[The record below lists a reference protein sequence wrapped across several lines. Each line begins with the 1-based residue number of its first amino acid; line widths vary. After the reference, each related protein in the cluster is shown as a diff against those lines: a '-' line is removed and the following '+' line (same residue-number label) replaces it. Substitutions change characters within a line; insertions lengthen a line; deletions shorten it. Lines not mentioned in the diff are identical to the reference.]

1 MAIQRTGQIGHVQGG
16 FLDFFCSPTPTW
28 EQPWLGSSLADNLGW
43 PLMVVGLFGAV
54 WGLGGRMGRAG
65 RIHAGFVA
73 LFLLTVC
80 APGHVKVYRY
90 LLPMLPSL
98 FILGA
103 ATVQRLASVALPRQL
118 APAGGLLLALGLGIV
133 PATHTARYLSIRGRP
148 STNTLARQ
156 WIERNIPPGSTVLLS
171 PFFVD
176 NLEKIPDR
184 TFLFLEGGG
193 GRTYRVPGDPRNN
206 AELAPI
212 YHPGLIDEMRARGIQ
227 YLVANDWFDGGAAP
241 IPENLRWFPVA
252 TAASATWRARLAREA
267 DCLESWE
274 GWEAGRPGPGIE
286 VWRLR
291 AADAPPSPPPG
302 GES

>member
-1 MAIQRTGQIGHVQGG
+1 
-16 FLDFFCSPTPTW
+16 L
-28 EQPWLGSSLADNLGW
+28 
-43 PLMVVGLFGAV
+43 
-54 WGLGGRMGRAG
+54 
-65 RIHAGFVA
+65 
-73 LFLLTVC
+73 
-80 APGHVKVYRY
+80 
-90 LLPMLPSL
+90 
-98 FILGA
+98 
-103 ATVQRLASVALPRQL
+103 VALPRRL

-133 PATHTARYLSIRGRP
+133 PVAHTARYLAILGRP

-156 WIERNIPPGSTVLLS
+156 WIERNIPPGSTVLLT

-184 TFLFLEGGG
+184 TYLFLEGGG

-212 YHPGLIDEMRARGIQ
+212 YRPGLIDEMRAQGIQ

-252 TAASATWRARLAREA
+252 TAAYAAWRARLAREA
-267 DCLESWE
+267 DCLKSWE
-274 GWEAGRPGPGIE
+274 GWAAGRPGPGIE

-291 AADAPPSPPPG
+291 AADAPQSPPPG
-302 GES
+302 GDS